1 MKKIIS
7 FIIVGLLFISFSSF
21 AGNSDSLNTV
31 FNAIKKVKN
40 SHDRLIKYNDLLRF
54 CWQNGQ
60 NEEAVKFGKTVIKEA
75 FELKE
80 YNLAIDID
88 NNIGIAYDYLGNYPS
103 ALHHFFRALSY
114 SEKYHNKEGE
124 AYSLSNIGLIYG
136 YQQKYTEALKFHKLS
151 VAIRREIKSVKGL
164 SASLNNLAMVYMEL
178 KQFDKAIQLYEETA
192 KVDAKLG
199 DINGQGSVNNN
210 LGVCYEKMAQFDKA
224 LYYHKRSLFYKKQII
239 DPIGITYSHFNIGV
253 VYHKLKRLPE
263 AMNELKQAELL
274 AKEHHFNELL
284 RKIYFSL
291 HQVSINQNNY
301 KQAYEYYLLYEK
313 YHIQIENQA
322 AFKRQTQQELSY
334 QFRKKEE
341 ATRLKQVKK
350 DLEIKKSQETT
361 AFILYTSIF
370 VAIIIFIFSIVLFK
384 RWKLAK
390 EQATIIEAQ
399 KQLVL
404 EKNTEIL
411 DSITYAKRIQTAILP
426 SETLRAELLS
436 EHFIVYEP
444 KDIVAGDFYW
454 IEQLNDWTLVAAAD
468 CTGHGVPGAMMSVVC
483 HNALNRSVR
492 EFGLTL
498 PGEILDKTRE
508 LIVQE
513 LSKNN
518 EQVNDGMDISL
529 CAWNKSTQQLR
540 WSGANNPLWIIRKNG
555 TIEEVKPLKQPIGKY
570 DDYSQFPTHEIQ
582 IEKGDLLYLFT
593 DGYSDQFGGE
603 TGKKFKTKNFK
614 RLLESISSTSLIEQK
629 TALLDTFI
637 KWKGDLEQVDDI
649 CIIGLKM

>member
-1 MKKIIS
+1 MNKIIGA
-7 FIIVGLLFISFSSF
+7 ILVGFFLSIHTAS
-21 AGNSDSLNTV
+21 AANEDSLTTIFNT
-31 FNAIKKVKN
+31 IKKEKKP
-40 SHDRLIKYNDLLRF
+40 SKRLEQYNHLIRS
-54 CWQNGQ
+54 CWQNGK
-60 NEEAVKFGKTVIKEA
+60 NEEAVKFGKTAIKEA
-75 FELKE
+75 IELKE
-80 YNLAIDID
+80 FNLAIDID

-136 YQQKYTEALKFHKLS
+136 YQQKYQEALKFHQKS
-151 VAIRREIKSVKGL
+151 VAIRRETNSVKGL
-164 SASLNNLAMVYMEL
+164 SASLNNLAMIYMEL
-178 KQFDKAIQLYEETA
+178 KQFDKAIELYEETA

-199 DINGQGSVNNN
+199 DTNGLGSVNNN
-210 LGVCYEKMAQFDKA
+210 LGVCYEKMEQYDKA
-224 LYYHKRSLFYKKQII
+224 LFYHQKSLFYKKQIV

-253 VYHKLKRLPE
+253 VYHKLNRLPE
-263 AMNELKQAELL
+263 AINELKKAELL
-274 AKEHHFNELL
+274 GLEHNFKELL

-301 KQAYEYYLLYEK
+301 KQAYEFYLKYEK
-313 YHIQIENQA
+313 YNSQIENQEA
-322 AFKRQTQQELSY
+322 VKKQTQQELSY
-334 QFRKKEE
+334 QFKKKEE
-341 ATRLKQVKK
+341 ATRIRQLKK
-350 DLEIKKSQETT
+350 DLETKKEQETT
-361 AFILYTSIF
+361 TIILYTSLF
-370 VAIIIFIFSIVLFK
+370 VGCIILIFSIVLFK

-390 EQATIIEAQ
+390 EQASIIESQ

-411 DSITYAKRIQTAILP
+411 DSIAYAKRIQTAILP
-426 SETLRAELLS
+426 SESLRNELLPP
-436 EHFIVYEP
+436 HFIVYEP

-454 IEQLNDWTLVAAAD
+454 IEQLENWTLVAAAD

-492 EFGLTL
+492 EYGLLL

-513 LSKNN
+513 LSKSN

-529 CAWNKSTQQLR
+529 CAWNKTTQQLH
-540 WSGANNPLWIIRKNG
+540 WSGANNPLWIIRQSG
-555 TIEEVKPLKQPIGKY
+555 ELEEIKPLKQPIGKY
-570 DDYSQFPTHEIQ
+570 DDYTKFPTHELQ
-582 IEKGDLLYLFT
+582 YQSGDLLYLFT

-603 TGKKFKTKNFK
+603 SGKKFKSKNFK
-614 RLLESISSTSLIEQK
+614 RLLESIASMEMDQQK
-629 TALLDTFI
+629 VELLNMFHS
-637 KWKGDLEQVDDI
+637 WKGDLEQVDDI